1 MKTTRPALS
10 VLPVL
15 SVFPMACVLALT
27 SVSAFAHH
35 GVASLGAAGL
45 EGPGAPIETS
55 SSATLPEGQWLALVK
70 LDYAK
75 FKTYDPL
82 EVETDYNQYWM
93 AGVGYGFKPWLSGYA
108 FLPYTVKVDEP
119 GGLNSRGLTDLS
131 LAMVVGFK
139 YDNQFMLVPAN
150 ESLDDLQDWHFTV
163 NLGTTLPT
171 GDANHRLADT
181 SIDPGK
187 SLGFGK
193 PSFSYGLTA
202 TKQFT
207 DNDTMVFEASQI
219 RFQKYHYD
227 ADPEGGFPDGVS
239 VKFGTET
246 RFNAAISHRLMTNP
260 ETKFRLDGNAELNF
274 LSLGRDVEDGVPG
287 IAGGGKMLYGVLG
300 LRFYK
305 GATSFGVAVKKP
317 IWTDLNEESQ
327 QQGSEGKEKYR
338 LVTTFSALF

>member
-1 MKTTRPALS
+1 MRRLHLR
-10 VLPVL
+10 VLP
-15 SVFPMACVLALT
+15 LALLIA
-27 SVSAFAHH
+27 SPAALAHH

-55 SSATLPEGQWLALVK
+55 SSATLPEGKWLGMVK

-75 FKTYDPL
+75 FKTFDPL
-82 EVETDYNQYWM
+82 PPAETDYNAYWM

-108 FLPYTVKVDEP
+108 FQPYNVKVDEA
-119 GGLNSRGLTDLS
+119 GGLNSRGPTDLS
-131 LAMVVGFK
+131 LAMVIGFK
-139 YDNQFMLVPAN
+139 YDDKFMLVPAN
-150 ESLDDLQDWHFTV
+150 ESLDDLRDWHFTV
-163 NLGTTLPT
+163 NLGMSLPT
-171 GDANHRLADT
+171 GDANHRLSDT

-193 PSFSYGLTA
+193 ASFNYGLTA

-207 DNDTMVFEASQI
+207 DNDTMVFEMSQI
-219 RFQKYHYD
+219 RFQKFHYD
-227 ADPEGGFPDGVS
+227 PDPVGGFPAGVT

-246 RFNAAISHRLMTNP
+246 RLNAAISHRLMTNP

-274 LSLGRDVEDGVPG
+274 LNLGRDVEDGVPG
-287 IAGGGKMLYGVLG
+287 TAGGGNMLYGVLG

-305 GATSFGVAVKKP
+305 GATSVGIAVKKP
-317 IWTDLNEESQ
+317 IWTRLNEEAQ

-338 LVTTFSALF
+338 LVTTFSAMF

>member
-1 MKTTRPALS
+1 MKILHFTL
-10 VLPVL
+10 
-15 SVFPMACVLALT
+15 LAVA
-27 SVSAFAHH
+27 SSPAFAHH

-55 SSATLPEGQWLALVK
+55 SSATLPEGKWLGLVK

-82 EVETDYNQYWM
+82 AVETDYNAYWM
-93 AGVGYGFKPWLSGYA
+93 AGVGYGFKPWLSAYA
-108 FLPYTVKVDEP
+108 FQPYNVKVDEP
-119 GGLNSRGLTDLS
+119 GGLNSRGPTDLS

-139 YDNQFMLVPAN
+139 YDDRFMLVPAS
-150 ESLDDLQDWHFTV
+150 ESLDDLRDWHFTV
-163 NLGTTLPT
+163 NLGMSLPT
-171 GDANHRLADT
+171 GDANHRLNDT

-193 PSFSYGLTA
+193 ASFNYGLTA

-207 DNDTMVFEASQI
+207 DNDTAVFEASQI
-219 RFQKYHYD
+219 RFQKYQYD
-227 ADPEGGFPDGVS
+227 PDPVGGNPTGLT

-246 RFNAAISHRLMTNP
+246 RLNAAISHRLMTNP
-260 ETKFRLDGNAELNF
+260 ESKFRLDGNAELNF
-274 LSLGRDVEDGVPG
+274 LNLGRDVEDGVPG
-287 IAGGGKMLYGVLG
+287 MAGGGNMLYGVLG

-305 GATSFGVAVKKP
+305 GATSVGLAVKKP
-317 IWTDLNEESQ
+317 IWTRLNEEAS

-338 LVTTFSALF
+338 IVTTFSAMF

>member
-1 MKTTRPALS
+1 MKIT
-10 VLPVL
+10 LPL
-15 SVFPMACVLALT
+15 ACIIAGISST
-27 SVSAFAHH
+27 AFAHH

-55 SSATLPEGQWLALVK
+55 SSATLPEGKWLGMVK

-82 EVETDYNQYWM
+82 SVETDYNQYWM

-108 FLPYTVKVDEP
+108 FQPYNVKIDES
-119 GGLNSRGLTDLS
+119 GGLDSRGPTDLS
-131 LAMVVGFK
+131 LALVIGFK
-139 YDNQFMLVPAN
+139 YDDQFLLVPAN
-150 ESLDDLQDWHFTV
+150 ESLDDMQDWHFTV
-163 NLGTTLPT
+163 NLGMSLPT
-171 GDANHRLADT
+171 GDANHRLSDT

-193 PSFSYGLTA
+193 PSYNYGLTA
-202 TKQFT
+202 TKQFN
-207 DNDTMVFEASQI
+207 DNDTIVLEASQI

-227 ADPEGGFPDGVS
+227 ADPIGGFPGGVS
-239 VKFGTET
+239 VRFGTET
-246 RFNAAISHRLMTNP
+246 RFNTAISHRLMTNP
-260 ETKFRLDGNAELNF
+260 DTKFRLDGNAELNY

-287 IAGGGKMLYGVLG
+287 SAGGGNMIYGVLG

-305 GATSFGVAVKKP
+305 GATSVGVAVKKP
-317 IWTDLNEESQ
+317 IWTRLNEEDQ

-338 LVTTFSALF
+338 LVTTFSAMF

>member
-1 MKTTRPALS
+1 MRLTLS
-10 VLPVL
+10 TL
-15 SVFPMACVLALT
+15 LALT
-27 SVSAFAHH
+27 VTPSLALAHH

-55 SSATLPEGQWLALVK
+55 SSATLPEGKWLGLVK

-82 EVETDYNQYWM
+82 TVETDTNQYWM

-108 FLPYTVKVDEP
+108 FQPYNVKVDEA
-119 GGLNSRGLTDLS
+119 GGLNSRGPTDLS
-131 LAMVVGFK
+131 LAMVIGFK
-139 YDNQFMLVPAN
+139 YDERFMLVPAN
-150 ESLDDLQDWHFTV
+150 ESLDDLRDWHFTV
-163 NLGTTLPT
+163 NLGMSLPT
-171 GDANHRLADT
+171 GDANHRLNDT

-193 PSFSYGLTA
+193 ASFNYGLTS

-207 DNDTMVFEASQI
+207 DNDTAVFEVSQI

-227 ADPEGGFPDGVS
+227 PDPVGGNPTGIT

-246 RFNAAISHRLMTNP
+246 RLNAAWSRRLVSNP
-260 ETKFRLDGNAELNF
+260 DTKFRLDGNVELNF
-274 LSLGRDVEDGVPG
+274 LNLGRDVEDGVPG
-287 IAGGGKMLYGVLG
+287 TAGGGNMLYGVLG

-305 GATSFGVAVKKP
+305 GATSVGVALKKP
-317 IWTDLNEESQ
+317 IWTRLNEEAQ

-338 LVTTFSALF
+338 FVTTFSAMF